1 MAEHPVGAVTHY
13 FGKPRVGIVAL
24 TGDVTTGDT
33 LRFLGHGADFQQTVT
48 SMEIEHAAVETASA
62 VTEVG
67 IRVDQ
72 RVREGTQVYRVS
84 AVPQGWFE
92 RLKALLLTK

>member
-62 VTEVG
+62 GTRLGFGSISVSEKEPRCTES
-67 IRVDQ
+67 R
-72 RVREGTQVYRVS
+72 
-84 AVPQGWFE
+84 P
-92 RLKALLLTK
+92 